1 MSEILLVRHG
11 QASFGSDNYDALSEL
26 GMRQAVRLG
35 NYLVSAGYRFDG
47 LYCGTLQRQIQT
59 ATAVIQCYADAK
71 LQTVP
76 LVQDPGF
83 NEMDSEGQ
91 IRQLAPR
98 LAQTDPRV
106 ANLLQSAHSDKK
118 AFQKLLEIVFSH
130 WLAGTA
136 DDNRL
141 QSWPCFKAGVA
152 RALDNVRGAQGSGS
166 TSIVFTSGGVIATVV
181 ADVLALADTSVYAF
195 YEPVINCSIT
205 RLLYSSERIS
215 LSSYNEFSYLQL
227 SGDEPLMAD
236 IISYR

>member
-47 LYCGTLQRQIQT
+47 LYCGTLQRQLQT
-59 ATAVIQCYADAK
+59 ATAVIQCYADAQ

-91 IRQLAPR
+91 IRHLAPR
-98 LAQTDPRV
+98 LAQSDPGV
-106 ANLLQSAHSDKK
+106 AKLLHSAQGDKK
-118 AFQKLLEIVFSH
+118 AFQKLLKTVFSH
-130 WLAGTA
+130 WLVGPA
-136 DDNRL
+136 DDSRL
-141 QSWPCFKAGVA
+141 QSWPRFKAGVA
-152 RALDNVRGAQGSGS
+152 CAVDNVRRAQGSGT
-166 TSIVFTSGGVIATVV
+166 TSIVFTSGGVIATLV
-181 ADVLALADTSVYAF
+181 ARVLGMPDTAVYSVY
-195 YEPVINCSIT
+195 EPIINCSIT
-205 RLLYSSERIS
+205 RLLFSSTRIS
-215 LSSYNEFSYLQL
+215 LSSYNEFSYLQHQ
-227 SGDEPLMAD
+227 GVDPPQPD